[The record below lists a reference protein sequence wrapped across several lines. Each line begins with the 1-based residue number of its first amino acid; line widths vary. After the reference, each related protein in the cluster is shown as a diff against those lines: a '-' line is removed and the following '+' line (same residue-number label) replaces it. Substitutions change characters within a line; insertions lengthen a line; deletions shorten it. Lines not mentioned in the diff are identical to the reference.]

1 MGELRI
7 DHLSKTYARREGWNR
22 TRYLRV
28 FEDISFTVRDG
39 EFVSIIGSSGCGKS
53 TLLSI
58 AGGLSEATGGTV
70 HVDGKQVKGPGL
82 DRGIVFQEFALF
94 PWLTVIGNIAF
105 GLNSKGLPKQENEA
119 PVCEAIGFR
128 VFRDEDLDSAKACFD
143 KKGISARWMERDFQA
158 RTLEVRDYTGVPVEL
173 CASMPTQPRL
183 HDRPHLHRGA
193 GALRYDHVQCL
204 MPDVAAAG
212 RFYTDLGFR
221 ISDYFVDRPED
232 EEPLGLFLY
241 RKNNPH
247 DIVFLTRPGPTLHH
261 FAYIVSDA
269 NCLLRAL
276 DTAGGTGFSRNF
288 ERGPGRHG
296 QGHAFYVYFRDPDG
310 HRVEILPPPIQ
321 LIDFDDGPVK
331 WHAGNRFTWD
341 LPPSRKW
348 LHDATPFQGVAIS
361 QPAHDPKLFSLE
373 DFLSAQGNS

>member
-1 MGELRI
+1 MPVPQTNFSPPFNI
-7 DHLSKTYARREGWNR
+7 
-22 TRYLRV
+22 TRASHIRL
-28 FEDISFTVRDG
+28 TVRDLPKTR
-39 EFVSIIGSSGCGKS
+39 EFYTEVIGLMV
-53 TLLSI
+53 TD
-58 AGGLSEATGGTV
+58 E
-70 HVDGKQVKGPGL
+70 
-82 DRGIVFQEFALF
+82 DRGVTYLRGVEESCHHSLVLQSSDE
-94 PWLTVIGNIAF
+94 P
-105 GLNSKGLPKQENEA
+105 PM
-119 PVCEAIGFR
+119 CEALGFR
-128 VFRDEDLDSAKACFD
+128 VFRDEDLDAAKAYFD
-143 KKGISARWMERDFQA
+143 RNGIEASWVERDFQG
-158 RTLEVRDYTGVPVEL
+158 RTLALRDFAGIPLEL

-204 MPDVAAAG
+204 MPDVPTAG

-221 ISDYFVDRPED
+221 ISDYFVDKPED
-232 EEPLGLFLY
+232 EDPLGLFLY

-247 DIVFLTRPGPTLHH
+247 DIVFLSRPGPAMHH

-276 DTAGGTGFSRNF
+276 DTAGGIGFSRNF

-321 LIDFDDGPVK
+321 LMDFDDGPVK

-341 LPPSRKW
+341 LPPPKKW
-348 LHDATPFQGVAIS
+348 LHEATPFRGTKITE
-361 QPAHDPKLFSLE
+361 PAYDPKLFSLE
-373 DFLSAQGNS
+373 EFLAAQSKA

>member
-1 MGELRI
+1 MPVP
-7 DHLSKTYARREGWNR
+7 KTEFSPPFNI
-22 TRYLRV
+22 TRASHIRL
-28 FEDISFTVRDG
+28 TVRDLRRAR
-39 EFVSIIGSSGCGKS
+39 EFY
-53 TLLSI
+53 T
-58 AGGLSEATGGTV
+58 E
-70 HVDGKQVKGPGL
+70 
-82 DRGIVFQEFALF
+82 
-94 PWLTVIGNIAF
+94 VIGLLVTDEDERVVYLRGVEETCHHSLVLKAT
-105 GLNSKGLPKQENEA
+105 NEA
-119 PVCEAIGFR
+119 PVCEAVGLR
-128 VFRDEDLDSAKACFD
+128 VFRDEDLDAAKAYFD
-143 KKGISARWMERDFQA
+143 RKGIAAHWAERECQG
-158 RTLEVRDYTGVPVEL
+158 RTLELRDSTGMPIEL
-173 CASMPTQPRL
+173 CASMPTQPRR

-193 GALRYDHVQCL
+193 AALRYDHVQCL

-261 FAYIVSDA
+261 FAYIVTDA

-276 DTAGGTGFSRNF
+276 DTAGGIGFSQNF

-341 LPPSRKW
+341 LPPPRKW
-348 LHDATPFQGVAIS
+348 LHDSTPFLGATIS

-373 DFLSAQGNS
+373 DFLAAQGNS